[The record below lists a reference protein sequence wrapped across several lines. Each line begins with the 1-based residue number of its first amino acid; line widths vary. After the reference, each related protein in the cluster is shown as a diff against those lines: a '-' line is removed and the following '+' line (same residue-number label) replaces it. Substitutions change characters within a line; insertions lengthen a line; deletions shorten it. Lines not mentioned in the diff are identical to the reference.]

1 MIIEKVTRSYSR
13 SINLK
18 SYGSTTESWV
28 KSEATYTAVCE
39 SADDPIQVSSVLAEQ
54 AQKDVADQI
63 SGIINKVK
71 GGNPNT
77 VPAGMAPAVPE
88 ANAAAATP
96 RSL

>member
-18 SYGSTTESWV
+18 SYGSVTESWV
-28 KSEATYTAVCE
+28 KSEATYTAMCE
-39 SADDPIQVSSVLAEQ
+39 SADDPIQVSAILAEQ

-71 GGNPNT
+71 SANSST
-77 VPAGMAPAVPE
+77 VPATMDP
-88 ANAAAATP
+88 AAAVTP
-96 RSL
+96 AAPRPL